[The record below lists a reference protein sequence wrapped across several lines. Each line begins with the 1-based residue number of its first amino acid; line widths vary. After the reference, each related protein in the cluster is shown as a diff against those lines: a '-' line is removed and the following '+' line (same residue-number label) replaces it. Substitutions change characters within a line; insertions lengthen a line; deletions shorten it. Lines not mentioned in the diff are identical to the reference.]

1 MKSSAVLIS
10 LNLDYLYVLH
20 ICSNEMFNF
29 RLINDWS
36 SLELIHKT
44 PVEDTPYAIAA
55 YQGRVLIGVG
65 RLLRLYD
72 MGKKKLLRKCEN
84 KHLPTCVTSIQAL
97 GQRVYVSDVQESV
110 HFVRYKR
117 HENQLIIFADDTN
130 PRYVTTMCLL
140 DYDTVAVADK
150 FGNISVVITFHIV
163 SYLKFEMMVLTC

>member
-1 MKSSAVLIS
+1 MA
-10 LNLDYLYVLH
+10 
-20 ICSNEMFNF
+20 
-29 RLINDWS
+29 NDWS
-36 SLELIHKT
+36 VLDLIHKT
-44 PVEDTPYAIAA
+44 PVEDTPYAICA

-84 KHLPTCVTSIQAL
+84 KHLPSCVTNIQAL

-117 HENQLIIFADDTN
+117 MENQLIIFADDTN

-150 FGNISVVITFHIV
+150 FGSIAVVSLFSVFNASV
-163 SYLKFEMMVLTC
+163 SCLRDGLHVRLMNTLI

>member
-1 MKSSAVLIS
+1 MV
-10 LNLDYLYVLH
+10 
-20 ICSNEMFNF
+20 SNGCFCTL
-29 RLINDWS
+29 RLVNDWS
-36 SLELIHKT
+36 ALEFIHKT
-44 PVEDTPYAIAA
+44 PVEDVPYAICA

-84 KHLPTCVTSIQAL
+84 KHLPSCVVNIQAL
-97 GQRVYVSDVQESV
+97 GQRVYVADVQESI

-117 HENQLIIFADDTN
+117 MENQLIIFADDTH

-150 FGNISVVITFHIV
+150 FGNVSVVCDSPFTFRT
-163 SYLKFEMMVLTC
+163 SLNDAFYMLDY